1 MSIKSIIQWP
11 DPILSIPSDPVD
23 SVGIEEKEVIS
34 DMIETM
40 KANFGLGISAP
51 QIGVLKKIAVIDME
65 KIHKKPDQKNL
76 VMINPKIIDG
86 MGDIVAEEGCLSFP
100 GTYVPVQRASLII
113 VEYTDE
119 EGERKSRTSFDLE
132 SIAIQHEVDHL
143 EGRLIVDSL
152 PQHKR
157 SKILKEIYEKKLS
170 AR

>member
-113 VEYTDE
+113 V
-119 EGERKSRTSFDLE
+119 
-132 SIAIQHEVDHL
+132 IQHEVDHL